1 LCGKSPSPQRKPST
15 IQSKPLSPR
24 KLTAPAAAPA
34 AAPAPAAAVAAPR
47 RRSPSP
53 PGLDAPAHDDS
64 DDDVD
69 VESFSRTFG
78 VINVR
83 SSAVF
88 TPPAPRTVVDDD
100 NDDDE
105 KLEVIEIVES
115 DDIEAVLRDLAEP
128 PAPKTKTIQM
138 PIVVEREPSNP
149 TLVIEE
155 IDMASRESFMPP
167 PPTDADS
174 DSDDAFPPAPGPSTK

>member
-1 LCGKSPSPQRKPST
+1 MV
-15 IQSKPLSPR
+15 
-24 KLTAPAAAPA
+24 
-34 AAPAPAAAVAAPR
+34 AAVAPR
-47 RRSPSP
+47 RRSASP
-53 PGLDAPAHDDS
+53 PGLDAPVHDDS

-83 SSAVF
+83 SSTVF
-88 TPPAPRTVVDDD
+88 TPPAPRTVVVDD
-100 NDDDE
+100 DDDE
-105 KLEVIEIVES
+105 KLEVIEIVEN

-128 PAPKTKTIQM
+128 PAAPKTKTIQM

-155 IDMASRESFMPP
+155 IDMTSRESFLPP